1 MIRLLVDSASD
12 YTQEEI
18 RNKNLYFVPLQ
29 IQIEGKNY
37 LDGVDID
44 KETFYEKMMN
54 SKEFFKTSQP
64 SPQEFLDIF
73 EEVKKK
79 QETLICLSLSSKL
92 SGTYQSACLAK
103 DMVDY
108 ENIYIVD
115 TLTAV
120 AGIRLLC
127 EVAINWIDEK
137 RSVENREER
146 MKEIKKWSV
155 KDVITTVLLSAVL
168 IVIQLLVNM
177 VCMVN
182 DFVSMVLSVGIATF
196 LCAPVYMLMVSRIGK
211 RFVTLI
217 YMTLL
222 GAIFFLMGNWFLLPY
237 FIVVG
242 FLCEAILWKQGSCD
256 NSNRM
261 TASWTVASFLY
272 NGINL
277 LPIWFFWETYYDFA
291 ISSGMEQSYIESY
304 VHYYT
309 AYSWI
314 VFILLFTT
322 LMGFLGCMLG
332 RHLIHRHFKKAGVL

>member
-108 ENIYIVD
+108 ENIFIID
-115 TLTAV
+115 TLTAA

-127 EVAINWIDEK
+127 EVAINWIG
-137 RSVENREER
+137 ENRCVEDIVSGLEEL
-146 MKEIKKWSV
+146 KERVHIYAGLDTLEYLAKGGRISKTAAAIGTLASIKPIICVDHGGVVVAGKTRGVNKATSV
-155 KDVITTVLLSAVL
+155 VCEKMQSDIVDTLYPVYTLYSYGLENVEKLESKLDLDVNRVRIGSTIGVHIGPNAFG
-168 IVIQLLVNM
+168 
-177 VCMVN
+177 VC
-182 DFVSMVLSVGIATF
+182 FVSKLQLTCEG
-196 LCAPVYMLMVSRIGK
+196 VY
-211 RFVTLI
+211 
-217 YMTLL
+217 
-222 GAIFFLMGNWFLLPY
+222 
-237 FIVVG
+237 
-242 FLCEAILWKQGSCD
+242 IL
-256 NSNRM
+256 
-261 TASWTVASFLY
+261 V
-272 NGINL
+272 
-277 LPIWFFWETYYDFA
+277 
-291 ISSGMEQSYIESY
+291 
-304 VHYYT
+304 
-309 AYSWI
+309 
-314 VFILLFTT
+314 
-322 LMGFLGCMLG
+322 
-332 RHLIHRHFKKAGVL
+332 

>member
-18 RNKNLYFVPLQ
+18 ENKNLYFVPLQ

-73 EEVKKK
+73 EKVKEK

-108 ENIYIVD
+108 ENIFIID

-127 EVAINWIDEK
+127 EVAMNWIG
-137 RSVENREER
+137 EN
-146 MKEIKKWSV
+146 
-155 KDVITTVLLSAVL
+155 
-168 IVIQLLVNM
+168 
-177 VCMVN
+177 
-182 DFVSMVLSVGIATF
+182 
-196 LCAPVYMLMVSRIGK
+196 
-211 RFVTLI
+211 
-217 YMTLL
+217 
-222 GAIFFLMGNWFLLPY
+222 
-237 FIVVG
+237 
-242 FLCEAILWKQGSCD
+242 
-256 NSNRM
+256 
-261 TASWTVASFLY
+261 
-272 NGINL
+272 
-277 LPIWFFWETYYDFA
+277 
-291 ISSGMEQSYIESY
+291 
-304 VHYYT
+304 
-309 AYSWI
+309 
-314 VFILLFTT
+314 
-322 LMGFLGCMLG
+322 
-332 RHLIHRHFKKAGVL
+332 

>member
-127 EVAINWIDEK
+127 EVAINWIDEN
-137 RSVENREER
+137 RSVENIVSGLEEL
-146 MKEIKKWSV
+146 KEHVHIYAGLDTLEYLAKGGEVVVAGKTRGVNKATSV
-155 KDVITTVLLSAVL
+155 VCEKMQSDIVDTLYPVYTLYSYGLENVEKLESKLDLDVNRVRIGSTIGVHIGPNAFG
-168 IVIQLLVNM
+168 
-177 VCMVN
+177 VC
-182 DFVSMVLSVGIATF
+182 FVSKL
-196 LCAPVYMLMVSRIGK
+196 
-211 RFVTLI
+211 
-217 YMTLL
+217 
-222 GAIFFLMGNWFLLPY
+222 
-237 FIVVG
+237 
-242 FLCEAILWKQGSCD
+242 
-256 NSNRM
+256 
-261 TASWTVASFLY
+261 
-272 NGINL
+272 
-277 LPIWFFWETYYDFA
+277 
-291 ISSGMEQSYIESY
+291 
-304 VHYYT
+304 
-309 AYSWI
+309 
-314 VFILLFTT
+314 
-322 LMGFLGCMLG
+322 
-332 RHLIHRHFKKAGVL
+332 

>member
-1 MIRLLVDSASD
+1 MILINASIFLKYLTESFNSIQCEQLIKLTKEKNMIRLLVDSASD

-127 EVAINWIDEK
+127 EVAINWIDEN
-137 RSVENREER
+137 RSVENIVSGLEEL
-146 MKEIKKWSV
+146 KEHVHIYAGLDTLEYLAKGGRISKTAAAIGTLASIKPIICVEHGEVVVAGKTRGVNKATSV
-155 KDVITTVLLSAVL
+155 VCEKMQSDIVDTLYPVYTLYSYGLENVEKLESKLDFDVERVRIGSTIGVHIGPNAFG
-168 IVIQLLVNM
+168 
-177 VCMVN
+177 VC
-182 DFVSMVLSVGIATF
+182 FVSKL
-196 LCAPVYMLMVSRIGK
+196 
-211 RFVTLI
+211 
-217 YMTLL
+217 
-222 GAIFFLMGNWFLLPY
+222 
-237 FIVVG
+237 
-242 FLCEAILWKQGSCD
+242 
-256 NSNRM
+256 
-261 TASWTVASFLY
+261 
-272 NGINL
+272 
-277 LPIWFFWETYYDFA
+277 
-291 ISSGMEQSYIESY
+291 
-304 VHYYT
+304 
-309 AYSWI
+309 
-314 VFILLFTT
+314 
-322 LMGFLGCMLG
+322 
-332 RHLIHRHFKKAGVL
+332 